1 LASGRLLATSTS
13 NWHTLNLAA
22 ANFGTIN
29 KTGVTQFRL
38 RFAKQDNGDN
48 GADYVNFYSGN
59 AAAANR
65 PKLTITYY
73 LP

>member
-1 LASGRLLATSTS
+1 MAASRIPAASAS
-13 NWHTLNLAA
+13 KWYTLNLAA
-22 ANFGTIN
+22 ANFGYIN
-29 KTGVTQFRL
+29 KTGVTQLRL

-65 PKLTITYY
+65 PKLIITYY
-73 LP
+73 VP

>member
-1 LASGRLLATSTS
+1 LASGRLLATSTC

-22 ANFGTIN
+22 ANFGYIN
-29 KTGVTQFRL
+29 KTGMTQFRL

-48 GADYVNFYSGN
+48 GEDYVNFYSGN
-59 AAAANR
+59 AGTSNR

-73 LP
+73 VP